1 MKQSRTR
8 LSLAIISGILP
19 LFFMLA
25 LIVPLWIFFTGE
37 RYFLSTLLHFAE
49 VPLTDNP
56 AQAPGMARRL
66 LLLALLYLPAGLFA
80 FAIWQGMKVTR
91 SVRQRSVL
99 SLSLAHSVRYIAL
112 APTRDDLITRE
123 FIISHSRRFPLA
135 SKVALAGAALIAAGM
150 LFSCTSKAP
159 KSLVTPPKSAAVK
172 AGQTHREPVR
182 GVWLTTVSR
191 LDWPP
196 VGSIIASTPESRI
209 TQQKLA
215 LIAKLDNLQRLGIN
229 TVFFQV
235 KPDGTALWRSDI
247 LPWSDMLTGKIGEYP
262 GYDPL
267 QFMLDEAH
275 KRGMKVHAWFNP
287 YRVSVN
293 TKPSTIAELNNTLT
307 QVPASV
313 FVLHRN
319 WIRTASDRFVLDP
332 GIPEARDWIT
342 SIVAEVV
349 QNYPIDG
356 VQFDDYF
363 YTETASSPLNDNET
377 FRRYGQG
384 YASKGDW
391 RRHNTQQLI
400 AQVSATIKKLNPN
413 VEFGVSPA
421 GVWRNRS
428 HDPAGSDTRGAAA
441 YDESYADTRSW
452 VQQGLLDYIAPQIY
466 WPFARD
472 AARYDV
478 LANWWAEVVKPTHTR
493 LYIGVALYKV
503 GEPSKN
509 EPDWTVDGGVPE
521 LKKQLDLNE
530 SLPQIQGTI
539 LFRESNL
546 NQPQTRQAVNY
557 LRSRWGQPQS

>member
-1 MKQSRTR
+1 M
-8 LSLAIISGILP
+8 
-19 LFFMLA
+19 
-25 LIVPLWIFFTGE
+25 
-37 RYFLSTLLHFAE
+37 
-49 VPLTDNP
+49 
-56 AQAPGMARRL
+56 
-66 LLLALLYLPAGLFA
+66 
-80 FAIWQGMKVTR
+80 
-91 SVRQRSVL
+91 
-99 SLSLAHSVRYIAL
+99 
-112 APTRDDLITRE
+112 
-123 FIISHSRRFPLA
+123 
-135 SKVALAGAALIAAGM
+135 ALAGAALIAAGM

-159 KSLVTPPKSAAVK
+159 KSLVTPPNAAAVK
-172 AGQTHREPVR
+172 AGQAHREPVR

-400 AQVSATIKKLNPN
+400 AQVSTTIKKLNPN

-428 HDPAGSDTRGAAA
+428 HDPAGSDTRARPPMMSPMPIPAAGCSRDCSTTSRRRSTGRLPA
-441 YDESYADTRSW
+441 MPRAMMCWPTGGPRWLNRRIPGCISAWRCTRW
-452 VQQGLLDYIAPQIY
+452 VNRPKMSLTGR
-466 WPFARD
+466 WT
-472 AARYDV
+472 AAC
-478 LANWWAEVVKPTHTR
+478 
-493 LYIGVALYKV
+493 
-503 GEPSKN
+503 
-509 EPDWTVDGGVPE
+509 
-521 LKKQLDLNE
+521 
-530 SLPQIQGTI
+530 
-539 LFRESNL
+539 
-546 NQPQTRQAVNY
+546 
-557 LRSRWGQPQS
+557 RS